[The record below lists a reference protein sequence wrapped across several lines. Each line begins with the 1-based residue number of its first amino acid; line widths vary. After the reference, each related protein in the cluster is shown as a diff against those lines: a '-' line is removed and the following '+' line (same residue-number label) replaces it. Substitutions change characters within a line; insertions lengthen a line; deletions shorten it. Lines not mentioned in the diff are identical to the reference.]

1 MNENVKKVL
10 EEAPAAKEK
19 KTVVKETEAENY
31 IYIGPNRLADGLKC
45 RTVYR
50 GYPKG
55 VVEGAAVKYAN
66 IARLFVPVIA
76 LAKAMAD
83 VEKAG
88 TPLHLAYQEVQ
99 RSE

>member
-31 IYIGPNRLADGLKC
+31 IYIGPNRLF
-45 RTVYR
+45 RSVYR

-55 VVEGAAVKYAN
+55 IVEGAAVKYAN

-99 RSE
+99 RGE

>member
-1 MNENVKKVL
+1 MSDDVKKAQAEVPT
-10 EEAPAAKEK
+10 EKDK

-55 VVEGAAVKYAN
+55 IVEGAAVKYAN

-99 RSE
+99 RGE